1 MTRPGGVPDAGGGG
15 TGGGAVMPPR
25 AMFGSLRGRVIL
37 VVLGAAVVPLA
48 LIGFFVT
55 SSISRAGESLLRSE
69 LEESRARIAAA
80 IEDRWGYRRAD
91 LGLLA
96 SNVVAQ
102 RLLSAA
108 GGGAP
113 ATADSQY
120 LSRLFATLSAGIPLA
135 EYRDLAGHVV
145 FTLQHATPGDSAD
158 ASRRSG
164 AGVAPAGMQVRLPVV
179 SSEHVT
185 LGEMTALVQVRA
197 ILPADTALRLPNGGV
212 VQLVDRR
219 TGSGLLPS
227 EFTDSLTRHERF
239 TAAGQDWIAVRQ
251 VMAEPALDLV
261 VAGPRERYVTPF
273 QSAARVGV
281 MSVAVASLMAILLTA
296 WLATRLTS
304 SLENLADA
312 ADAVAGGELEGRVEA
327 RGSTEV
333 RRVAGAFNRMT
344 ESLRRTLGDLSQR
357 QALAAVGEYAA
368 SLSHEVRNAL
378 TSIRVDLQRADEKLR
393 DNTESRAL
401 IERALTSV
409 RRLDGAVTSSLR
421 LARGGRVTRRRL
433 DLRDVLL
440 AAARGAECTFAE
452 RDTALYCAP
461 GDAPVIV
468 RGDALALEQLF
479 LNLFLNSAQALSA
492 GGSTQVT
499 VDRDESFVHVVV
511 ADTGHGIPLDQI
523 DRVLDPFYST
533 REEGTGLGL
542 PIARQIAVAHGGFLH
557 IESGEGRGTRVEV
570 QLPLGVGEQD
580 QSRNSGGRSHDP

>member
-1 MTRPGGVPDAGGGG
+1 MTRSGGVPDAGEGGS
-15 TGGGAVMPPR
+15 GGGAVRQPR
-25 AMFGSLRGRVIL
+25 AVFGSLRGRVIL
-37 VVLGAAVVPLA
+37 VVLAAAVVPLA

-102 RLLSAA
+102 SLLSAA

-120 LSRLFATLSAGIPLA
+120 LSRLFATLSAGIPLV

-145 FTLQHATPGDSAD
+145 FTLRHATPGDSAD
-158 ASRRSG
+158 ASRRGG
-164 AGVAPAGMQVRLPVV
+164 AGVAPAGMQVLLPVV
-179 SSEHVT
+179 SSEGVT
-185 LGEMTALVQVRA
+185 LGEMTAVVQGRA
-197 ILPADTALRLPNGGV
+197 ILPADTALRLPNGGL

-227 EFTDSLTRHERF
+227 DIGDPLTRHDRF
-239 TAAGQDWIAVRQ
+239 TAAGQDWLAVRQ
-251 VMAEPALDLV
+251 VMAEPAVELV
-261 VAGPRERYVTPF
+261 VAGPRKRYVAPF

-312 ADAVAGGELEGRVEA
+312 ADAVAGGELERRVDA

-344 ESLRRTLGDLSQR
+344 ESLRRTLGELSQR

-378 TSIRVDLQRADEKLR
+378 TSMRVDLQRADEKLR
-393 DNTESRAL
+393 DNAETRAL
-401 IERALTSV
+401 IARALSSV

-421 LARGGRVTRRRL
+421 LARGGRATRRRV
-433 DLRDVLL
+433 DLREVLI
-440 AAARGAECTFAE
+440 AAARGAESAFAD
-452 RDTALYCAP
+452 RGAALHNEMN
-461 GDAPVIV
+461 DETLVV
-468 RGDALALEQLF
+468 RGDALAPEQLF
-479 LNLFLNSAQALSA
+479 LNLLLNAAQALTNGGCARIVADRGDSFVRVLIA
-492 GGSTQVT
+492 DGGS
-499 VDRDESFVHVVV
+499 
-511 ADTGHGIPLDQI
+511 GISDQNL
-523 DRVLDPFYST
+523 DRVLDPFFST
-533 REEGTGLGL
+533 RPEGTGLGL
-542 PIARQIAVAHGGFLH
+542 PIARQIAVAHGGSLH
-557 IESGEGRGTRVEV
+557 IESGEGAGTRVEV
-570 QLPLGVGEQD
+570 RLPMAVVETAT
-580 QSRNSGGRSHDP
+580 